1 MRNYTIEFFLCLFF
15 GYFGVHRFYRKQSG
29 LGFLYLFTAGICGI
43 GWIVDCVILFKKSS
57 ENTKITAPAPEPQT
71 PLYAPPVE
79 PTQKQIENRKRM
91 IAEENRMIAHYL
103 AVIKS
108 TKPITTI
115 SLTKT
120 KKYDALYSVEIGK
133 QVDLTSD
140 YNDTYENFYIVSA
153 DYSDIGEISPSSV
166 EKLEDLGIDNL
177 EECVC
182 LVSTVDEDE
191 GKCRIAVFEKSVA
204 YTERQRT
211 DPNKGCRLLITTIMG
226 TKYENE
232 DGFSRQ
238 EILSQMNDEDNLI
251 LEASEFEGEPAIEV
265 YNDSNEMVGYIKK
278 NLAEEFCRRIEKDQI
293 GRVYLINKRVD
304 NAILYADMAINIK
317 I

>member
-1 MRNYTIEFFLCLFF
+1 MRNYTVEFFLCLFF
-15 GYFGVHRFYRKQSG
+15 GYLGVHRFYRKQSG

-120 KKYDALYSVEIGK
+120 KKYDALYTVEIGK

-140 YNDTYENFYIVSA
+140 YNDTYGNFYIVSA

-177 EECVC
+177 EEYVCV
-182 LVSTVDEDE
+182 VSSVDADD
-191 GKCRIAVFEKSVA
+191 GKCRIAIYIKSVA
-204 YTERQRT
+204 YKETNQV
-211 DPNKGCRLLITTIMG
+211 DPDEGFRLFVTAIMG

-232 DGFSRQ
+232 DESSRQ
-238 EILSQMNDEDNLI
+238 DILSRLNDEDELF
-251 LEASEFEGEPAIEV
+251 LEASEYNGKPAVEV
-265 YNDSNEMVGYIKK
+265 NNSKGQMIGYMKK
-278 NLAEEFCRRIEKDQI
+278 ELAEEFCKRIEKEQI
-293 GRVYLINKRVD
+293 GRVSLINKRVD
-304 NAILYADMAINIK
+304 NAIIYADMAINIK
-317 I
+317 L